1 MRYFWLLKALRRRV
15 GRGRMVSYS
24 EVIQKRAARKS
35 MDDLPEADFFPGI
48 TSVLPVTQEQ
58 STTSYKSTSRYRSA
72 CANLVRVADM
82 IGT

>member
-1 MRYFWLLKALRRRV
+1 
-15 GRGRMVSYS
+15 
-24 EVIQKRAARKS
+24 